1 MTFEV
6 LTVLKT
12 HEKTSISY
20 TKHTPSKECI
30 IDNDVTVFLRINYCA
45 GVCESP
51 NNSSINGRIF
61 VTH

>member
-1 MTFEV
+1 MTSEV

-12 HEKTSISY
+12 HEKTSISH
-20 TKHTPSKECI
+20 TKHISSKECI
-30 IDNDVTVFLRINYCA
+30 TDNDISVFLRINYCA

-61 VTH
+61 VTQ

>member
-1 MTFEV
+1 MTCEV

-12 HEKTSISY
+12 DEKTPISN

-30 IDNDVTVFLRINYCA
+30 IDNDVSVFLRINYCA

-51 NNSSINGRIF
+51 NNYSINGTIF
-61 VTH
+61 VTQ